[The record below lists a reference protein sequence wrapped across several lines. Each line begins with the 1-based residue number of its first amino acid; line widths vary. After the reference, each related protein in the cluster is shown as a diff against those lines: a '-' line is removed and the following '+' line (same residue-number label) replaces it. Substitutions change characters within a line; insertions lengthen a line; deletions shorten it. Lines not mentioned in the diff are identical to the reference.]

1 MHAGSGAD
9 YLSDRENRTRDY
21 AVQVSEGQ
29 LSFFSAGARP
39 ADVGDLEGLL
49 CGPGQ
54 VVTQAGTAR
63 ISVIVHDS
71 WRVHALLDAMDALG
85 LEGGTADAHGEGGTT
100 VRTPFDPR
108 LAPLAARWSGGG
120 SKRAPA
126 DLSLDGPRL
135 RWWAIAAG
143 RHDPLG
149 YSLHLGEQDEAV
161 WPAVGAALVRAG
173 LAAAQI
179 GPRADGPAYRI
190 TGQRRLARLRELIGE
205 RPDGAPPDA
214 WL

>member
-1 MHAGSGAD
+1 
-9 YLSDRENRTRDY
+9 
-21 AVQVSEGQ
+21 VSEGQ

-54 VVTQAGTAR
+54 VVRQGDAAR
-63 ISVIVHDS
+63 ISVIVSES
-71 WRVHALLDAMDALG
+71 WRVHALLDELDAVG
-85 LEGGTADAHGEGGTT
+85 LEGGTADAHEEGGTA
-100 VRTPFDPR
+100 VRTPFDAR
-108 LAPLAARWSGGG
+108 LAPVAERWSGGG

-126 DLSLDGPRL
+126 NLALDGPRL

-143 RHDPLG
+143 HHDPLG

-190 TGQRRLARLRELIGE
+190 TGQRRLARLRELIGV
-205 RPDGAPPDA
+205 RPEGAPEDA

>member
-1 MHAGSGAD
+1 M
-9 YLSDRENRTRDY
+9 
-21 AVQVSEGQ
+21 
-29 LSFFSAGARP
+29 SFFSAGARP

-54 VVTQAGTAR
+54 VVRQGDTAR
-63 ISVIVHDS
+63 LSVIVREE
-71 WRVHALLDAMDALG
+71 WRVDALLNTLVALG
-85 LEGGTADAHGEGGTT
+85 LDGGTADAHEEGGTT
-100 VRTPFDPR
+100 VRTPFDTR
-108 LAPLAARWSGGG
+108 LADIATRWSGGG

-126 DLSLDGPRL
+126 DLALDGPRL

-143 RHDPLG
+143 HNDAQGYVLALG
-149 YSLHLGEQDEAV
+149 PQDEVV

-173 LAAAQI
+173 LPAAQI

-205 RPDGAPPDA
+205 RPDGVPDDA

>member
-1 MHAGSGAD
+1 M
-9 YLSDRENRTRDY
+9 
-21 AVQVSEGQ
+21 SEGQ

-54 VVTQAGTAR
+54 VVRQGDRAR
-63 ISVIVHDS
+63 ISVIVTDG
-71 WRVHALLDAMDALG
+71 WRVHALLDALDALG
-85 LEGGTADAHGEGGTT
+85 LEGGTADAHEEGGTA
-100 VRTPFDPR
+100 VRTPFDAR
-108 LAPLAARWSGGG
+108 LVPLAARWSGGG

-126 DLSLDGPRL
+126 SLVLDGPRL
-135 RWWAIAAG
+135 RWWALAAG
-143 RHDPLG
+143 SNDPLG

-173 LAAAQI
+173 LSAAQV

-190 TGQRRLARLRELIGE
+190 TGQRRLARLRELLGE
-205 RPDGAPPDA
+205 RPEGVPDDA
-214 WL
+214 WP